1 MSNPFNNTSLAAGYE
16 AWYETTGRRADR
28 LEKALFKELLTGF
41 PKAETILEVG
51 CGTGHFTRWFEV
63 QGLKATGLDLS
74 QAMLAEA
81 RQHRS
86 DKVVGGDTH
95 LLPFP
100 IQSFDI
106 VAFITTLE
114 FLQKPIV
121 ALKEAQRVAQQGLI
135 LGVINRIGWIGRQY
149 RRQGGVPWEA
159 AQFFTPSEL
168 VEIAKET
175 CDQDCTIYWRTTLWR
190 WLPWSLPLP
199 WGGFIG
205 MRVSKV

>member
-1 MSNPFNNTSLAAGYE
+1 MSNPFGNTEIVAGYE

-28 LEKALFKELLTGF
+28 LEKELLKKILTGF

-51 CGTGHFTRWFEV
+51 CGTGHFTRWFEE
-63 QGLKATGLDLS
+63 QGFRATGLEIS

-81 RQHRS
+81 QRHHSEKVLEGDAHR
-86 DKVVGGDTH
+86 
-95 LLPFP
+95 LPFP

-114 FLQKPIV
+114 FLQKPMV
-121 ALKEAQRVAQQGLI
+121 ALKEAERVAQQGLI
-135 LGVINRIGWIGRQY
+135 LGVINRISWVGRQY

-168 VEIAKET
+168 VDMVKQT
-175 CDQDCTIYWRTTLWR
+175 CSLNCRIYWQTTLWR
-190 WLPWSLPLP
+190 WHPWSLPLP

-205 MRVSKV
+205 MRVRKG